1 MPRDI
6 FTDVEDQYDKI
17 YRYCYFRLR
26 DRQTAEDVTQGTFL
40 RYLENYE
47 AGTADQALRCLY
59 TIARN
64 LCVDEY
70 RRCSREQSWKPQ
82 DEGIRRGIVR
92 TSISSPA
99 LQCGRQWRRLRRMSR
114 SFCCSAM

>member
-40 RYLENYE
+40 RYLEN
-47 AGTADQALRCLY
+47 
-59 TIARN
+59 
-64 LCVDEY
+64 
-70 RRCSREQSWKPQ
+70 
-82 DEGIRRGIVR
+82 
-92 TSISSPA
+92 
-99 LQCGRQWRRLRRMSR
+99 
-114 SFCCSAM
+114 